1 MFTKIKKF
9 PFGEFLLLIFTNILI
24 TILSITNVFFFC
36 FALGDFNGIP
46 PIDLVAYL
54 ILGITINIFLPFGMY
69 ISVCYLS
76 QNKILLRFWA
86 ALNSNQIYKI
96 LICALLFLIS
106 PIPLAI
112 LASSEIC
119 LIDLIL
125 NFPLSMGFP
134 LMLFF
139 IFEPIVTQ
147 MVGKHFEKHP
157 NSKSWL
163 KKNYDLRMEIQK
175 ELEGQ

>member
-1 MFTKIKKF
+1 MFAKIKKI

-24 TILSITNVFFFC
+24 AVLSITNVFFFC
-36 FALGDFNGIP
+36 FALGDFNRTP

-69 ISVCYLS
+69 ISVCYIS
-76 QNKILLRFWA
+76 QNKILLRIWA
-86 ALNSNQIYKI
+86 ALKCNQIYKI
-96 LICALLFLIS
+96 LKCALLFLIS

-112 LASSEIC
+112 LTSSEVC
-119 LIDLIL
+119 LVDLIL

-139 IFEPIVTQ
+139 IFEPVITKLVN
-147 MVGKHFEKHP
+147 KHCEKHP

-175 ELEGQ
+175 EINNS